1 MVLFSSRK
9 QALVGLDIGSHSVKL
24 VELSESKGAYKL
36 KNFAMA
42 NLPQDVI
49 VDGAV
54 MDSGAIIDVV
64 KGLISQTKLK
74 NKKVAISISGF
85 SVIIKKIAVAMMS
98 EEELLESIQWEAA
111 QYIPFEIED
120 VNIDFQILGQNRDNP
135 DQMDV
140 LLVAAKKE
148 TITDYENLILGA
160 GLELQLIDVDS
171 FAVETMYENLFGIG
185 EEEVIA
191 LVNLGASTTNVN
203 VVKGPISLYTKDVPV
218 GGKQLTQEIQK
229 QYGLSFEEAENLKLA
244 GPQLWAS
251 QRNLDKIINNHCE
264 VVASEI
270 QRSLDLFYATYPE
283 EQIQRIGLCGG
294 GAMTPGLVDQV
305 RERLGIEVQLINPF
319 EKISYSPKEYEDSYV
334 NSVGPMAVVGVGLA
348 MRRVGD
354 R

>member
-1 MVLFSSRK
+1 MIAFTSRK
-9 QALVGLDIGSHSVKL
+9 QELVGLDIGSHSVKL
-24 VELSESKGAYKL
+24 VELSESKGSYRL
-36 KNFAMA
+36 KNFAMV

-49 VDGAV
+49 VDGTV
-54 MDSGAIIDVV
+54 MDSGAIIDVL
-64 KGLISQTKLK
+64 KDLISRRKLR
-74 NKKVAISISGF
+74 NRKVAISVSGF

-120 VNIDFQILGQNRDNP
+120 VNIDFQILGQNRENP

-140 LLVAAKKE
+140 LLVAAKRE
-148 TITDYENLILGA
+148 TISDYENLILGA

-185 EEEVIA
+185 DEEVIA

-203 VVKGPISLYTKDVPV
+203 IVKGPISLYTKDVPL
-218 GGKQLTQEIQK
+218 GGKQLTQEIQR
-229 QYGLSFEEAENLKLA
+229 QYGMSFEEAENLKVG
-244 GPQLWAS
+244 GPELWAS
-251 QRNLDKIINNHCE
+251 HRNVEKIISNYCE
-264 VVASEI
+264 NFASEI

-294 GAMTPGLVDQV
+294 GAMTPGLLDQV
-305 RERLGIEVQLINPF
+305 RERMGLEVQLLNPF
-319 EKISYSPKEYEDSYV
+319 EKISYPSKEYEESYM

-348 MRRVGD
+348 MRKVGD